1 MYRVYDKPVRS
12 HFDTEEEYLEA
23 CEAYDREEELR
34 AEYYIEQQMERR
46 CASN

>member
-1 MYRVYDKPVRS
+1 MFRQYSQPRRS
-12 HFDTEEEYLEA
+12 HYDSEEEYLEA
-23 CEAYDREEELR
+23 CEAYDREEDLR